1 MQCNQPDHNPKMRNV
16 RLSRLQDNYSQELVR
31 IVSSLLTL
39 RPEDRARPRMVLGW
53 LDRNSDRI
61 FGGVDKPDTA
71 LLRPELLVKTGLDN
85 YKLGMRYRDPDD
97 VEDATSGM
105 TDSGELVD
113 FSDRMSGVVM
123 GK

>member
-1 MQCNQPDHNPKMRNV
+1 M
-16 RLSRLQDNYSQELVR
+16 SRLQDNYSQELVR